1 MEFFLVAVVS
11 LLVSPLTLYSGFGL
25 GTVLMPV
32 FALFFPL
39 PLAVAATAVVHGAN
53 NALKT
58 LLMGR
63 SAEWSLVL
71 RFGLPAIP
79 SAFAGAALLS
89 LLSGTRE
96 IATYSLG
103 GIQAVI
109 SPFKLLMAVLIGVF
123 ALFELL
129 PTLRTMRFDRK
140 YLTVGGVLSGFFGGL
155 SGHQGALRSAFL
167 VKVGVSKEAF
177 VGSNAVIGLMVDVAR
192 LTVYAGAISSVQSE
206 HGLGA
211 SEWSLIATGVVA
223 AFAGV
228 MIGKGMLEKV
238 TMKFIQTLV
247 GVLLMAIALALG
259 SGVL

>member
-96 IATYSLG
+96 IATYSVKDHTPG
-103 GIQAVI
+103 RS
-109 SPFKLLMAVLIGVF
+109 SPTERGQEPSV
-123 ALFELL
+123 
-129 PTLRTMRFDRK
+129 TSRK
-140 YLTVGGVLSGFFGGL
+140 HTAHF
-155 SGHQGALRSAFL
+155 
-167 VKVGVSKEAF
+167 
-177 VGSNAVIGLMVDVAR
+177 R
-192 LTVYAGAISSVQSE
+192 L
-206 HGLGA
+206 
-211 SEWSLIATGVVA
+211 
-223 AFAGV
+223 
-228 MIGKGMLEKV
+228 
-238 TMKFIQTLV
+238 
-247 GVLLMAIALALG
+247 
-259 SGVL
+259 